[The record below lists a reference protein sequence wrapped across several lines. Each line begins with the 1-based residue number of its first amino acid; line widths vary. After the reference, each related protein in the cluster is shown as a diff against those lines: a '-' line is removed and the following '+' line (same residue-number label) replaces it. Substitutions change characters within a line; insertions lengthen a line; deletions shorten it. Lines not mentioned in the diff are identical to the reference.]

1 MLREQLLFDQ
11 RRRAYQNQRLS
22 DLDLHLNSLHD
33 SFAQSLAADL
43 QDVAIRQSETMQQYR
58 PINDAAERLILRSP
72 INGVVFNQRINTIGE
87 VVGPAELRFSAFS
100 HRSSPYVPGR
110 ISYVSPD
117 RISNPTASSQLEKIL
132 KLAWKPFNI
141 LPVYSQTKS
150 SPDWPCHN
158 ACHSVR

>member
-72 INGVVFNQRINTIGE
+72 I
-87 VVGPAELRFSAFS
+87 
-100 HRSSPYVPGR
+100 
-110 ISYVSPD
+110 
-117 RISNPTASSQLEKIL
+117 K
-132 KLAWKPFNI
+132 
-141 LPVYSQTKS
+141 
-150 SPDWPCHN
+150 
-158 ACHSVR
+158 